1 MMKLA
6 EALILRADAQKRIEN
21 LRQRLIKNA
30 KVQEGESP
38 IEDPQALLLEHDEL
52 ALQLREMI
60 QRINRTNSS
69 TMLEGEP
76 QMTVADAIA
85 LRDSLRLTFGTYSAL
100 CEAATVE
107 QSRYSRSEIKF
118 LPALDVRAIR
128 AQSDAYAVQQREL
141 DARIQATSGWSTWST
156 K

>member
-1 MMKLA
+1 
-6 EALILRADAQKRIEN
+6 
-21 LRQRLIKNA
+21 
-30 KVQEGESP
+30 
-38 IEDPQALLLEHDEL
+38 
-52 ALQLREMI
+52 MI

-141 DARIQATSGWSTWST
+141 DARIQATNWLVDLVD
-156 K
+156 

>member
-38 IEDPQALLLEHDEL
+38 VEDPQALLLEHDEL

-85 LRDSLRLTFGTYSAL
+85 LRDSLRLAFGTYSAL
-100 CEAATVE
+100 CEAATVG
-107 QSRYSRSEIKF
+107 Q
-118 LPALDVRAIR
+118 P
-128 AQSDAYAVQQREL
+128 
-141 DARIQATSGWSTWST
+141 
-156 K
+156 